1 MTTPADTLADLWDR
15 SWQDEDFQLD
25 IKAQDTGVTLT
36 RALFESGKTQA
47 QLARE
52 LNWKPSRVSRVFSGK
67 GNLTLRTLHK
77 ITSALGFEFDIIL
90 RKKQQRRA
98 PQPWEHSQL
107 QNDIYRWHRVAHE
120 NHMHSHAMLQEIRS
134 LNRLQWQRAAQMTST
149 KRSVPR
155 VQATSPRS
163 QSGFR

>member
-1 MTTPADTLADLWDR
+1 MTTPVDTLADLWER
-15 SWQDEDFQLD
+15 SWPDEDFQFD

-36 RALFESGKTQA
+36 RALVETGKTQA

-52 LNWKPSRVSRVFSGK
+52 LNWKPSCVSRIFSGE

-77 ITSALGFEFDIIL
+77 IISALGFEFDIIL

-98 PQPWEHSQL
+98 PQPWELRQL

-134 LNRLQWQRAAQMTST
+134 LNRLQWKRAARMTST
-149 KRSVPR
+149 MRSVPL

-163 QSGFR
+163 QAGFR